1 MIRIRTITSASLFA
15 AGVGVQIHAMAQ
27 SSSLPYALESSPDIP
42 SITTKAQQDSVIT
55 LLSAHLGIWAARRS
69 AEYPYEQIVTP
80 QAVFEYPYAYGAARR
95 VEGREAIAKA
105 VGQRSQI
112 ASDWHFN
119 DLKLFQTAHRNVFFV
134 AYTSTAADAATG
146 QPYKQTYLARI
157 TVKDGK
163 IDNYLEL
170 WDRGLEPPA
179 L

>member
-1 MIRIRTITSASLFA
+1 MIA
-15 AGVGVQIHAMAQ
+15 
-27 SSSLPYALESSPDIP
+27 
-42 SITTKAQQDSVIT
+42 
-55 LLSAHLGIWAARRS
+55 LLSAHLGIWAAQRS

-80 QAVFEYPYAYGAARR
+80 QAVFEYPYAKGSARR
-95 VEGREAIAKA
+95 IEGREAIAKA

-112 ASDWHFN
+112 ATDWHFG

-134 AYTSTAADAATG
+134 AYTSTAEDAATG
-146 QPYKQTYLARI
+146 QLYKQTYLARI

-170 WDRGLEPPA
+170 WDRGLEPAA